1 MLEISLLFCG
11 RNVNKGV
18 LQVGVQCGRSGCV
31 SQAVQS
37 SMQFKLLCAVFVRV
51 LKQKWLENL
60 MNAAHRHIKSS
71 QCCVALPSS
80 THGLY
85 LDFLRRAAVL
95 LRCGVGALALCCAMP
110 AVAQSQAVQP
120 KTAQSPV
127 AHTVAGSVNPLVSE
141 ITQLANRFFDESL
154 AFNPIQGTFLGDA
167 RFHDRL
173 PHVNA
178 EQRAKQQ
185 ALLQSTLTQANALAP
200 KLTTPADQLTL
211 AVLRETL
218 QQRLELGKLELHLT
232 PLSPTGS
239 LPLLLAEL
247 GSGLGAQP
255 FNTAQDYDAFVRRG
269 QAFPRWVDETM
280 ADMREGMR
288 RNITQPRVLIERML
302 PQLKALM
309 DAPLEQSIFYR
320 PVTNLPQALSA
331 QEKERL
337 TQQHRTLITNTL
349 MPAYRKLHDFLSQD
363 YLPKARTTSGLAG
376 LPGGKEQYAKLI
388 RQHTTLNMTAEQLH
402 TLGKQE
408 VERIHAEIA
417 KVRDEL
423 GKQGAVNEFLKTVK
437 EEPALYPFK
446 TPQEIIAAFKA
457 MQTRI
462 DPELEKHFRLR
473 PRAAM
478 DIQTTPAFRAA
489 SASAQYMRPS
499 EDRRRPGIF
508 MFPVQDATRYSR
520 LSMEALYL
528 HEAIPGHHYQIA
540 LQGEMNL
547 GRFRNNTSFT
557 AYSEGWGLYA
567 ESLGK
572 ELGLYRDPYSYLGRL
587 LLELHRANRLIV
599 DTGLHHYGW
608 TREQAM
614 QQLIDTEGIT
624 QAQAANPIER
634 YMANPG
640 QALAYKVGELKI
652 QELKQR
658 AKTTLGNR
666 YDPRDFHDQ
675 VLQDGGVP
683 LNVLEQKIEAWMAR
697 VK

>member
-1 MLEISLLFCG
+1 
-11 RNVNKGV
+11 V
-18 LQVGVQCGRSGCV
+18 LPRRH
-31 SQAVQS
+31 
-37 SMQFKLLCAVFVRV
+37 LY
-51 LKQKWLENL
+51 
-60 MNAAHRHIKSS
+60 AA
-71 QCCVALPSS
+71 
-80 THGLY
+80 
-85 LDFLRRAAVL
+85 
-95 LRCGVGALALCCAMP
+95 ALCCALAACAQP
-110 AVAQSQAVQP
+110 HAVPTRGTQSSIAPTNHAV
-120 KTAQSPV
+120 TNSASPI
-127 AHTVAGSVNPLVSE
+127 H
-141 ITQLANRFFDESL
+141 QLANQFFEDSL
-154 AFNPIQGTFLGDA
+154 AFNPIQGTFLGDT
-167 RFHDRL
+167 RYHDQL
-173 PHVNA
+173 PHVSA
-178 EQRAKQQ
+178 KYRAKQQ
-185 ALLQSTLTQANALAP
+185 ALLQATLDKANALAATATAP
-200 KLTTPADQLTL
+200 QDQITL
-211 AVLRETL
+211 AILRETL
-218 QQRLELGKLELHLT
+218 EQRLAVATLDLHLT

-255 FNTAQDYDAFVRRG
+255 FNTAQDYDAFARRA
-269 QAFPRWVDETM
+269 QQFPRWVDQTM

-302 PQLKALM
+302 PQLKVLM

-320 PVTNLPQALSA
+320 PVSSLPATLSA
-331 QEKERL
+331 ADKDRML
-337 TQQHRTLITNTL
+337 QQHRALITTSL
-349 MPAYRKLHDFLSQD
+349 LPAYKKLHDFLAQE
-363 YLPKARTTSGLAG
+363 YLPRARSTAGLAG

-388 RQHTTLNMTAEQLH
+388 RQHTTLNLTAEALH
-402 TLGKQE
+402 ALGKQE
-408 VERIHAEIA
+408 VQRIHGEIA
-417 KVRDEL
+417 KVRDAL
-423 GKQGAVNEFLKTVK
+423 GKTGAVNDFLKTVK
-437 EEPALYPFK
+437 DAPALYPFK

-457 MQTRI
+457 MQGRI
-462 DPELEKHFRLR
+462 DPHLEQQFRLR
-473 PRAAM
+473 PRATM
-478 DIQTTPAFRAA
+478 EIQTTPAFRAA
-489 SASAQYMRPS
+489 SASAQYLRPS
-499 EDRRRPGIF
+499 EDRTRPGIF

-528 HEAIPGHHYQIA
+528 HEAVPGHHYQIA

-572 ELGLYRDPYSYLGRL
+572 ELGLYQDPYSYLGSL

-624 QAQAANPIER
+624 PAQAANPIER

-658 AKTTLGNR
+658 AKTTLGSR

-683 LNVLEQKIEAWMAR
+683 LGVLEQKVGAWLGR